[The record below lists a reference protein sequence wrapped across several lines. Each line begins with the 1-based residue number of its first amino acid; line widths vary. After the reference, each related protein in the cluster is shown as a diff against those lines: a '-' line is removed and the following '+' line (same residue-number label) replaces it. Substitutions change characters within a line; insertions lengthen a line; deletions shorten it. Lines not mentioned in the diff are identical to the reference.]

1 MSARVDRATVL
12 FVGSALLVVVA
23 VLASMAVDSATTRG
37 LLIGASLGLVNMIL
51 GSYFT
56 SRSLA
61 GEPGA
66 VLINIAAG
74 FGARFMVLI
83 GLLAVFTFV
92 TSLGVS
98 PAAFGF
104 TFLALMFVYFGI
116 EAALALRFQRREA
129 A

>member
-1 MSARVDRATVL
+1 VTRRIDRTSTL
-12 FVGSALLVVVA
+12 FIGAALVVLAAVAASVA
-23 VLASMAVDSATTRG
+23 VDGAALRG
-37 LLIGASLGLVNMIL
+37 VLIGASLGLVNLVL
-51 GSYFT
+51 GAHFT

-66 VLINIAAG
+66 VLVNIAAG
-74 FGARFMVLI
+74 FGARFLVLI

-92 TSLGVS
+92 SGLGVS

-104 TFLALMFVYFGI
+104 TFVVLMFVYFGI
-116 EAALALRFQRREA
+116 EATLALRFQRREA